1 MSFITLEDINTW
13 ILKYVDNEEPI
24 IHSAPLVT
32 ANHSLYRG
40 NTNDITNLI
49 TLPDED
55 MKYTVSYQG
64 KPLNDTLYIPE
75 DYDDDEIRLRI
86 VTKSYE
92 PYIGL
97 DIYITAPVETK
108 IITNLDDL
116 NTYTYGE
123 VTVLSNL
130 TGSIVNDIHLVG
142 GTIEDCNLT
151 LNGNVILEDMSITGS
166 QITNN
171 STLTVTNCT
180 LTPTDDKFLFD
191 NNGTLTVKNCESEEA
206 QNLILNKSTLNLT
219 SNTLSFDST
228 RNYPCIHSETYPNI
242 TGNTFTYD
250 NNTIGYGICII
261 RTNNI
266 NTAQFLSTNT
276 TNYNCT
282 YTNDENTYQVTGE
295 GLAYCNIDQDTITF
309 TQLEVNTQ

>member
-13 ILKYVDNEEPI
+13 ILKYMDNTEPI

-49 TLPDED
+49 TLPSDGME
-55 MKYTVSYQG
+55 YTISYQG
-64 KPLNDTLYIPE
+64 KPLTNTLYIPE
-75 DYDDDEIRLRI
+75 TFEDDEIRLRI
-86 VTKSYE
+86 TTKSYE

-97 DIYITAPVETK
+97 DIHINVPVTTKEITS
-108 IITNLDDL
+108 LDDL
-116 NTYTYGE
+116 NTYSYGE

-151 LNGNVILEDMSITGS
+151 FNGNVILENMEITGT

-171 STLTVTNCT
+171 Q
-180 LTPTDDKFLFD
+180 
-191 NNGTLTVKNCESEEA
+191 TLTVKDCNLTPTNDKFLIDNNSILNVEGCESEEA
-206 QNLILNKSTLNLT
+206 QNLILNKNTLNLT
-219 SNTLSFDST
+219 GNNLSFDST

-250 NNTIGYGICII
+250 TSTEGYGICII
-261 RTNNI
+261 RTNTI
-266 NTAQFLSTNT
+266 NTSHFLSQNHTV
-276 TNYNCT
+276 YDCT
-282 YTNDENTYQVTGE
+282 YTNNETTYNVSGE
-295 GLAYCNIDQDTITF
+295 GIAYCLIDDDIIKF
-309 TQLEVNTQ
+309 IQLEVDN

>member
-13 ILKYVDNEEPI
+13 ILKYIDNEEPI
-24 IHSAPLVT
+24 IHSAPMVT
-32 ANHSLYRG
+32 ANHNLYRG

-55 MKYTVSYQG
+55 MEYTVSYQG

-86 VTKSYE
+86 TTKSYE

-97 DIYITAPVETK
+97 DIHINVPVTTKEITSL
-108 IITNLDDL
+108 NDL
-116 NTYTYGE
+116 NTYSYGE
-123 VTVLSNL
+123 VTVLSDL

-151 LNGNVILEDMSITGS
+151 FTGNVILENMEITGT

-171 STLTVTNCT
+171 QTLTVKDCN
-180 LTPTDDKFLFD
+180 LTPTNDKFLFD
-191 NNGTLTVKNCESEEA
+191 NNGTLTVENCESEEA

-219 SNTLSFDST
+219 NNNLGFDST

-250 NNTIGYGICII
+250 TSTEGYGICII

-266 NTAQFLSTNT
+266 NTSHFLSTNHT
-276 TNYNCT
+276 AYDCT
-282 YTNDENTYQVTGE
+282 YTNNETTYNVNGE
-295 GLAYCNIDQDTITF
+295 GIAYCLIDDDIIKF
-309 TQLEVNTQ
+309 IQLEVNN